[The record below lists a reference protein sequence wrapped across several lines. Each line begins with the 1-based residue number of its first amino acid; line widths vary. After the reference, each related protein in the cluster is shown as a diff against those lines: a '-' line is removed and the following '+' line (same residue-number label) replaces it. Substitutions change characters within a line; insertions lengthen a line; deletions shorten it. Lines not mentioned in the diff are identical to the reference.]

1 MQCSAAVRAACR
13 KQQSL
18 AASNGKGV
26 GGDWIVLFS
35 EVTPSEDRV
44 FTILSSIEGLKR
56 VRGYQFLQ
64 SGYMYDIHLSLK
76 HISAK

>member
-18 AASNGKGV
+18 HGSFEWREV

-44 FTILSSIEGLKR
+44 FTILLSIEGLKQ

-64 SGYMYDIHLSLK
+64 SGYMYDILHL
-76 HISAK
+76 